1 MRGGAAGLTVS
12 DATGVGHIGTRLC
25 RRVAAGARAAG
36 AVRAEPRADTRPG
49 GGRPRRVRIGFHVSV
64 GGGLLK
70 ALREAQLRRCQT
82 IQVFSAAPS
91 VWKRRTHD
99 DAEDR
104 AFVEGCAAAAISPI
118 FIHAPYLLNLASGDM
133 ALWEQSIEVLRHELD
148 AADRWRAEGV
158 VVHLGSAGEDPVEA
172 GMERVVQ
179 ALNRAREGSC
189 DKARIILE
197 NSAGQGNSVG
207 HTLEQIGQII
217 EQAGADGLGVC
228 IDTAHAF
235 AAGYDL
241 RTVQGLSA
249 MLGQAEE
256 VFGLPM
262 LRLVHLNDSKS
273 TLGSRVDRH
282 EHIGRGQIG
291 REGFRAVLSH
301 PLLAEMPFI
310 METPKRVKHELEDDL
325 TNLRRVRKLI
335 PIAMRP
341 PLPALPGE

>member
-1 MRGGAAGLTVS
+1 M
-12 DATGVGHIGTRLC
+12 
-25 RRVAAGARAAG
+25 
-36 AVRAEPRADTRPG
+36 
-49 GGRPRRVRIGFHVSV
+49 RIGFHVSV
-64 GGGLLK
+64 GGGLQR

-82 IQVFSAAPS
+82 IQLFSAAPS

-99 DAEDR
+99 AAEDR
-104 AFVEGCAAAAISPI
+104 AFVEGCSAADISPV
-118 FIHAPYLLNLASGDM
+118 FIHAPYLLNLASADM
-133 ALWEQSIEVLRHELD
+133 ALWERSIDVLGRELD
-148 AADRWRAEGV
+148 AAGRWGAEGV

-172 GMERVVQ
+172 GMERVVE
-179 ALNRAREGSC
+179 ALKRAREGNRG
-189 DKARIILE
+189 AALIILE

-207 HTLEQIGQII
+207 HTIEQIGQII
-217 EQAGADGLGVC
+217 ELAGAERLGVC

-241 RTVQGLSA
+241 RTVEGLSA
-249 MLGQAEE
+249 MLGQADDA
-256 VFGLPM
+256 FGLQM
-262 LRLVHLNDSKS
+262 LRLVHLNDSRS
-273 TLGSRVDRH
+273 ALGSRVDRH

-291 REGFRAVLSH
+291 REGFRTVFSH
-301 PLLAEMPFI
+301 PRLAQMAFI

>member
-1 MRGGAAGLTVS
+1 M
-12 DATGVGHIGTRLC
+12 
-25 RRVAAGARAAG
+25 
-36 AVRAEPRADTRPG
+36 
-49 GGRPRRVRIGFHVSV
+49 RIGFHVSV
-64 GGGLLK
+64 GGGLQR
-70 ALREAQLRRCQT
+70 ALGEAQLRRCQT
-82 IQVFSAAPS
+82 IQLFSAAPS

-104 AFVEGCAAAAISPI
+104 AFVEGCSAADISPV

-133 ALWEQSIEVLRHELD
+133 ALWEQSIGVLRHELD
-148 AADRWRAEGV
+148 SADRWGTEGV
-158 VVHLGSAGEDPVEA
+158 IIHLGSAGEDHVEA
-172 GMERVVQ
+172 GIERVVR
-179 ALNRAREGSC
+179 ALKRTREGIRGR
-189 DKARIILE
+189 ALIILE

-217 EQAGADGLGVC
+217 EQAGAEGLGVC

-241 RTVQGLSA
+241 RTVEGLSA
-249 MLGQAEE
+249 MLGQADEA
-256 VFGLPM
+256 FGLRM

-273 TLGSRVDRH
+273 ALGSRVDRH

-301 PLLAEMPFI
+301 PLLAQMPFI
-310 METPKRVKHELEDDL
+310 METPKQAKHELENDL
-325 TNLRRVRKLI
+325 TNLRRVRRLI
-335 PIAMRP
+335 PGAVRP

>member
-1 MRGGAAGLTVS
+1 
-12 DATGVGHIGTRLC
+12 
-25 RRVAAGARAAG
+25 
-36 AVRAEPRADTRPG
+36 
-49 GGRPRRVRIGFHVSV
+49 VRIGFHVSV
-64 GGGLLK
+64 GGGLQR

-82 IQVFSAAPS
+82 IQLFSAAPS

-99 DAEDR
+99 AAEDR
-104 AFVEGCAAAAISPI
+104 AFVEGCAGADISPI
-118 FIHAPYLLNLASGDM
+118 FVHAPYLLNLASADT
-133 ALWEQSIEVLRHELD
+133 ALWEQSISVLRHELD
-148 AADRWRAEGV
+148 SADRWGAEGV
-158 VVHLGSAGEDPVEA
+158 IIHLGSAGEDPVEA
-172 GMERVVQ
+172 GMQRVVK
-179 ALNRAREGSC
+179 ALKQAREGHC
-189 DKARIILE
+189 GEARIILE

-217 EQAGADGLGVC
+217 EQAGAERLGVC

-241 RTVQGLSA
+241 RTVQGLPA

-256 VFGLPM
+256 AFGLPM

-301 PLLAEMPFI
+301 PLLAQMPFI
-310 METPKRVKHELEDDL
+310 METPKQVKHELEDDL

-335 PIAMRP
+335 PKTMRP